1 MNATARALFEC
12 AIAGASVKPVAE
24 FAGITT
30 DAAKALVVQHPKPT
44 WRAILRQVNAENYRV
59 QTLLNAMFAP
69 ALLPVG
75 EGGEYP
81 LGDPHAGLLFAAE
94 VAVQKYG
101 RALPITRESVIND
114 RSLGFL
120 ADTINSMTAAAY
132 RREADA
138 VFAALAD
145 NADLAD
151 GNPWFTG
158 DNAVSEAS
166 VPTAVMAGMD
176 ALRSQ
181 TYPDGQRAHLEP
193 YALVI
198 PASWHIEMT
207 QLDAEFLARPPLIL
221 RSAALTDGYVI
232 ADPTFA
238 PALALVTLNP
248 GGAPDFTVSGKAGNA
263 FGRELHSV
271 VKVRHEF
278 AVCPLARVGIV
289 RMTATGA

>member
-24 FAGITT
+24 FAGIAT
-30 DAAKALVVQHPKPT
+30 DAAQALVVQHPKPT
-44 WRAILRQVNAENYRV
+44 WRAILREVTAENYRV

-69 ALLPVG
+69 SLLPVG

-81 LGDPHAGLLFAAE
+81 LGNPEDGLVYQAE

-101 RALPITRESVIND
+101 RAIPITREAVIND
-114 RSLGFL
+114 RSLGFM
-120 ADTINSMTAAAY
+120 ADMVNSMTAAAY

-138 VFAALAD
+138 VFGALTA
-145 NADLAD
+145 NANLAD
-151 GNPWFTG
+151 GQPWFTG

-176 ALRSQ
+176 AVRSQ
-181 TYPDGQRAHLEP
+181 TYPDGQLAHLDP
-193 YALVI
+193 FALVI
-198 PASWHIEMT
+198 PAGWHIEMT
-207 QLDAEFLARPPLIL
+207 QLDAEFLARPPIIL
-221 RSAALTDGYVI
+221 RSAALTDGYVF
-232 ADPTFA
+232 ADPAFA
-238 PALALVTLNP
+238 PVLALATLKP
-248 GGAPDFTVSGKAGNA
+248 GGAPDISVSGKAGNA

-271 VKVRHEF
+271 IKVLHQF
-278 AVCPLARVGIV
+278 AVAPLSRVGIV